1 MRFSYKGH
9 LALLVLCVLGLDPTL
24 LGQTG
29 RGDSAGHRPPL
40 QTRQTAA
47 PASAAHLD
55 WDSKRDWLLFTTGV
69 LGDDTIKDNVKE
81 LLASGVKPETQ
92 DKYGRTALHAAAML
106 GQVELARFLLSK
118 GTDINV
124 RDREGRTPLMV
135 SASVGGFDL
144 FQGFA
149 ATAPW
154 ELSWTERLC
163 GAEPPESLKGNVRM
177 LEDWYSM
184 AVAQKPMLRLL
195 LDSGADVAVK
205 DNEGRD
211 VLDHAALG
219 GPTDF
224 DRLIIGSTKSDKA
237 SACEL
242 SMSQS
247 PEVRGIRLGMSLKD
261 VAARLHPSS
270 VSEPDSCGRQ
280 TLEFDWADDLLGQP
294 APRPRELLG
303 VRRLKLGL
311 LDGRLA
317 YFRVT
322 YGGEAAPMRLDQFRA
337 TLSSSLKLPGMWRRA
352 GDAGVWDQP
361 YSVGCDGFKVMAG
374 YNVGPYV
381 ELHDT
386 AALDTLLKR
395 SVEAR
400 IKRLR
405 EREAERERRRRVFK
419 P

>member
-1 MRFSYKGH
+1 MS
-9 LALLVLCVLGLDPTL
+9 
-24 LGQTG
+24 
-29 RGDSAGHRPPL
+29 
-40 QTRQTAA
+40 
-47 PASAAHLD
+47 ASAVRRE
-55 WDSKRDWLLFTTGV
+55 WDAKRDWLRFTTGI
-69 LGDDTIKDNVKE
+69 LGDDTIKDDVKE

-92 DKYGRTALHAAAML
+92 DRYGRTVLHAAVML
-106 GQVELARFLLSK
+106 GQIELARFLLSK
-118 GTDINV
+118 GADINV

-154 ELSWTERLC
+154 EMSWTERLC
-163 GAEPPESLKGNVRM
+163 GAEPPESLKGSVRM
-177 LEDWYSM
+177 LEDWYGM
-184 AVAQKPMLRLL
+184 VVAQRPMLRLL

-211 VLDHAALG
+211 ALDHAALG

-224 DRLIIGSTKSDKA
+224 DRLIIGSAKADKT
-237 SACEL
+237 SACEF
-242 SMSQS
+242 SMSQA
-247 PEVRGIRLGMSLKD
+247 PEVRGIRLGMSLKG

-270 VSEPDSCGRQ
+270 VSEPDSCGQQ
-280 TLEFDWADDLLGQP
+280 TLEFNWADDLLGQP
-294 APRPRELLG
+294 APRPRELSG
-303 VRRLKLGL
+303 VRRLRLGL

-322 YGGEAAPMRLDQFRA
+322 YDGEAAPMRLDQFRA
-337 TLSSSLKLPGMWRRA
+337 TLSSSLKLPGAWRRA
-352 GDAGVWDQP
+352 GDAGTWDQP
-361 YSVGCDGFKVMAG
+361 YSVGCDGFKVTAG

-386 AALDTLLKR
+386 SALDTLLKR
-395 SVEAR
+395 SSEAR

-405 EREAERERRRRVFK
+405 EIEAERERRRRVFK

>member
-1 MRFSYKGH
+1 
-9 LALLVLCVLGLDPTL
+9 V
-24 LGQTG
+24 
-29 RGDSAGHRPPL
+29 
-40 QTRQTAA
+40 
-47 PASAAHLD
+47 ASAFAARRE
-55 WDSKRDWLLFTTGV
+55 WDAKRDWLRFTTGV
-69 LGDDTIKDNVKE
+69 LGDDTINDDIKE

-92 DKYGRTALHAAAML
+92 DRYGRTALHAAAML

-118 GTDINV
+118 GADINV

-135 SASVGGFDL
+135 SASVGGFNH

-163 GAEPPESLKGNVRM
+163 GAEPPESLKGTVRM
-177 LEDWYSM
+177 LEDWYGM
-184 AVAQKPMLRLL
+184 AVAQRPMLRLL
-195 LDSGADVAVK
+195 LDSGADTAVK
-205 DNEGRD
+205 DDEGRD
-211 VLDHAALG
+211 ALDHAVLG

-224 DRLIIGSTKSDKA
+224 DRLILGSTKADKA

-242 SMSQS
+242 GPAQA
-247 PEVRGIRLGMSLKD
+247 PEVRGIRLGVGLRD
-261 VAARLHPSS
+261 VATYS

-280 TLEFDWADDLLGQP
+280 TLEFDWTHDLLGQP
-294 APRPRELLG
+294 APRPREFSG
-303 VRRLKLGL
+303 VRRLRLGF

-322 YGGEAAPMRLDQFRA
+322 YDGQAAPLRLDQFRA

-361 YSVGCDGFKVMAG
+361 YSVGCNGFTMMAG

-386 AALDTLLKR
+386 AALGVLLKR
-395 SVEAR
+395 SVDAR
-400 IKRLR
+400 LKRLR
-405 EREAERERRRRVFK
+405 EIEAERERRRREFK

>member
-1 MRFSYKGH
+1 MRFNYKVC
-9 LALLVLCVLGLDPTL
+9 LALLALFAFGPRYAAIA
-24 LGQTG
+24 QTG
-29 RGDSAGHRPPL
+29 RVTAERRPSPQTQQAKMSASTVR
-40 QTRQTAA
+40 RE
-47 PASAAHLD
+47 
-55 WDSKRDWLLFTTGV
+55 WDAKRDWLRFTTGV
-69 LGDDTIKDNVKE
+69 LGDTTIKDDIKE
-81 LLASGVKPETQ
+81 LLASGVKLETQ
-92 DKYGRTALHAAAML
+92 DRYGRTALHAAAML

-118 GTDINV
+118 GADINV

-144 FQGFA
+144 FHGFA

-154 ELSWTERLC
+154 EMSWTERLC
-163 GAEPPESLKGNVRM
+163 GAELPESLKGSVRM
-177 LEDWYSM
+177 LEDWYGM
-184 AVAQKPMLRLL
+184 VVAQRPMLRLL

-205 DNEGRD
+205 DNQGRD
-211 VLDHAALG
+211 ALDHAALG
-219 GPTDF
+219 GLTDF
-224 DRLIIGSTKSDKA
+224 DRLIIGSAKADKT

-247 PEVRGIRLGMSLKD
+247 PEVRGIRLGMSLKG
-261 VAARLHPSS
+261 VAARLHPFS
-270 VSEPDSCGRQ
+270 VSEPDPCGRQ
-280 TLEFDWADDLLGQP
+280 TLEFDWVDDLLGQP
-294 APRPRELLG
+294 APQPQELSG
-303 VRRLKLGL
+303 VRRLRLGF

-322 YGGEAAPMRLDQFRA
+322 YDGEAAPMRLDQFRA

-352 GDAGVWDQP
+352 GDAGTWDQP

-374 YNVGPYV
+374 YNAGPYV

-386 AALDTLLKR
+386 TALDTLLKR
-395 SVEAR
+395 SSEAR

-405 EREAERERRRRVFK
+405 EIEAERERRRRVFK

>member
-1 MRFSYKGH
+1 MCFNYKVC
-9 LALLVLCVLGLDPTL
+9 LAFLLLCVLWPNVTA

-29 RGDSAGHRPPL
+29 RGAATGQRSSLP
-40 QTRQTAA
+40 TREAA
-47 PASAAHLD
+47 ASASAARRE
-55 WDSKRDWLLFTTGV
+55 WDAKRDWLRFTTGL
-69 LGDDTIKDNVKE
+69 LGDTTIKDNIKE
-81 LLASGVKPETQ
+81 LLASGMKPETW
-92 DKYGRTALHAAAML
+92 DRYGRTALHAAVML

-118 GTDINV
+118 GADINV

-149 ATAPW
+149 TTAPW

-163 GAEPPESLKGNVRM
+163 GAESPESLKGNLRM

-184 AVAQKPMLRLL
+184 VVAQRPMLRLL
-195 LDSGADVAVK
+195 LDSGADINVK

-211 VLDHAALG
+211 AFDHAALG

-224 DRLIIGSTKSDKA
+224 DRLIIGSAKA
-237 SACEL
+237 NKTTACEL
-242 SMSQS
+242 SMSQA
-247 PEVRGIRLGMSLKD
+247 PEVRGIRLGMNLKGA
-261 VAARLHPSS
+261 AARLHPSS

-280 TLEFDWADDLLGQP
+280 TLEFDWADDLLGQT
-294 APRPRELLG
+294 APRPQEFSG
-303 VRRLKLGL
+303 VRRLRLGF

-322 YGGEAAPMRLDQFRA
+322 YDGEAAPMRLDQFRA
-337 TLSSSLKLPGMWRRA
+337 TISSSLKLPSMWRRA
-352 GDAGVWDQP
+352 GDAGTWDQP
-361 YSVGCDGFKVMAG
+361 YSVGCDGFKVMSG

-381 ELHDT
+381 EFHDT
-386 AALDTLLKR
+386 TALDVLLKR
-395 SVEAR
+395 SSEAR
-400 IKRLR
+400 IRRLR